1 MASTE
6 RIGVLSVGIVDMH
19 HRVPNGG
26 REFVIPSVIEKRR
39 QADDWEG
46 HALDDMVFITVVI
59 EGGYVRE
66 GINDRDAI
74 DPYAHV
80 DRGIVKVVLYAF
92 PRSELKSAHI
102 VLAEI

>member
-19 HRVPNGG
+19 HRVANGG

-39 QADDWEG
+39 QADHGEG
-46 HALDDMVFITVVI
+46 HALDDMVFITIVI

-66 GINDRDAI
+66 GINDGDAI
-74 DPYAHV
+74 DPYAYI
-80 DRGIVKVVLYAF
+80 DRRIVEVVLYAF
-92 PRSELKSAHI
+92 PRCELKTA
-102 VLAEI
+102 